1 MTVNNIQT
9 FLTLQEAGQ
18 SQASV
23 ENKAY
28 NSSAH
33 FSCVQGMEIYIKAI
47 DKSFERIQLF
57 EDLLKKINSVKSSNF
72 SKQQEEYKSLLTTLT
87 EKYTSIRQIFDEFI
101 KGFSVSHDKNAQ
113 ELMVLLYRGFDH
125 CLMLLDIAYVS
136 HKTQHIADIRV
147 KLGKIKELFEK
158 SLETLKA
165 QEESANTSQ
174 TNDNDVSITLE
185 EMSA

>member
-1 MTVNNIQT
+1 MDI
-9 FLTLQEAGQ
+9 
-18 SQASV
+18 
-23 ENKAY
+23 
-28 NSSAH
+28 
-33 FSCVQGMEIYIKAI
+33 
-47 DKSFERIQLF
+47 
-57 EDLLKKINSVKSSNF
+57 
-72 SKQQEEYKSLLTTLT
+72 
-87 EKYTSIRQIFDEFI
+87 IFDEFI
-101 KGFSVSHDKNAQ
+101 KGFSVSHDANAQ

-125 CLMLLDIAYVS
+125 CLMLLDIAYVT